1 MAQLPRPSDHAG
13 TGFEPQNGGNNVEK
27 HESDVTCNVRN
38 GQWLH
43 FLVVVALAFQPRPEV
58 SKLESKLD
66 WTPSPNSAPVTIY
79 GLEHRFSVTIGV
91 SVIIGFLTLDNDM
104 YMIMIMIVIEKS
116 EATRAFTN

>member
-1 MAQLPRPSDHAG
+1 MTGKPVFGCNILDSFAGCCPEISRTPQVIAPCRTQRTLGDSMAQLPRPSDHAG

-58 SKLESKLD
+58 SNLSL
-66 WTPSPNSAPVTIY
+66 TGRHPRIP
-79 GLEHRFSVTIGV
+79 HR
-91 SVIIGFLTLDNDM
+91 
-104 YMIMIMIVIEKS
+104 
-116 EATRAFTN
+116 